1 MVRERPTSFI
11 EKKKK
16 KKKTPKKKKKKKHP
30 ERMKIVPYKF
40 KK

>member
-16 KKKTPKKKKKKKHP
+16 KKKNQKKKKKKKKTP
-30 ERMKIVPYKF
+30 WKDENCPI
-40 KK
+40 